1 MKSGKELALDN
12 AIEIRRM
19 MAELISRMC
28 RDKDLVDAT
37 NEACYAINSINKAIV
52 KLEE

>member
-37 NEACYAINSINKAIV
+37 NEACYAINSINKAIG

>member
-1 MKSGKELALDN
+1 MKSGKELTLDN
-12 AIEIRRM
+12 AIEIKRM

-37 NEACYAINSINKAIV
+37 NEACYAINSINKAIG

>member
-12 AIEIRRM
+12 ALEIKRM
-19 MAELISRMC
+19 MAELISKMC

-37 NEACYAINSINKAIV
+37 NEVCCAINSIGKAIG

>member
-12 AIEIRRM
+12 AIEIKRM
-19 MAELISRMC
+19 MAELISKMC

-37 NEACYAINSINKAIV
+37 NEICYAINSISKAIN

>member
-1 MKSGKELALDN
+1 MKSDKELALDN

-19 MAELISRMC
+19 MAELIFRMC

-37 NEACYAINSINKAIV
+37 NEACYAINSINKVIG